1 MVPNKVLMGIPRTM
15 RERRSV
21 DGKETMRNDQ
31 IASNSFHESA
41 QIYKRRV
48 EREGR
53 KRDNEQ

>member
-1 MVPNKVLMGIPRTM
+1 M

-41 QIYKRRV
+41 QIYKRRA
-48 EREGR
+48 EREGK